1 MPLIDSASNK
11 ARSANIAEIERS
23 YKAKGKIGSSTP
35 KSDEAAQKQAQAIA
49 FATQRKNK

>member
-23 YKAKGKIGSSTP
+23 YKAKGSIGTSKP
-35 KSDEAAQKQAQAIA
+35 KSDAAAQKQAEAIA
-49 FATQRKNK
+49 YATQRKNK